1 VRRDCSVGCDGKL
14 AIYVGE
20 EQVWTTVVVSLITM
34 PDTRLEDYQ
43 DCAKPERL
51 AVTWQRF

>member
-1 VRRDCSVGCDGKL
+1 VRRDYGRL

-51 AVTWQRF
+51 AVT